1 MPRLNRIRVTNIQ
14 YDHGKKQLPD
24 LLFDVKSLD
33 TLFIL
38 ANGGGKSLLV
48 QLILQ
53 VILPNSRMGKRKV
66 EDLLQAGS
74 YTGHI
79 AVEWLLDSSGER
91 RQFLCTGFCFSGGQN
106 TERPLRYYNYLFDYD
121 DQSQLTIEELPLI
134 YTEEGYK
141 RPIQYQKLK
150 DWLRENGIQPL
161 DRPETYQERL
171 KIYQILPEEWKNI
184 RKTNGDEGGVDKFF
198 EKSKTTRQLMDNLL
212 IPSVEEMIFQDEQ
225 KKQELFHAFT
235 QYREMLLEIPVIKQN
250 LQDFALIRDAAEG
263 VVEEAEVLNQRQKTF
278 TAQTKEIVRL
288 ARSFYDFSTV
298 AQKAVEQL
306 GQEKEAVV
314 IQYKDLEWQERSYQ
328 WFLRKLEL
336 SKAKLAENCVQEEY
350 QQAEGLWQKAEDNEN
365 RLQAL
370 YYFNEVQKAVQEGL
384 KFRRQLELMERTE
397 PELQVLL
404 VQKKQVLKSAWQ
416 ERKTAI
422 TKQLNSE
429 EEALVKLQEEK
440 EVLTGEKKEAKLK
453 QRELTKQIAVVENWL
468 AEYKK
473 KRQDLLNAVETAE
486 VLDPVASLQKR
497 RATFQHYE
505 QREAETIERQRQL
518 ASQREELEQTI
529 FNLGKEKYQL
539 EIEVK
544 SLEEKLARQQTEE
557 DHLRGTLSA
566 QGIYLKSLSAE
577 KEVALLR
584 VKDLLREVQEKKL
597 GLQAELANLQEK
609 WALLAGRDY
618 YVPHHDLLRIK
629 NRLERAGVYT
639 VLGSEWLA
647 EQSLA
652 EPEKEAVLQKQPFL
666 PFAILLEANQVN
678 TVKHIVRQGKE
689 WTCDV
694 PLLFLVKSAATL
706 QGEERG
712 ENFFPLWQEELYLFR
727 PDTFSVYTSTESF
740 LDLKNR
746 MQEKIKAKQ
755 QEVAEEVG
763 QERLL
768 FSLQEKLANFY
779 RQYPAELVQEWEEEK
794 EQLQANVLSL
804 VQEIEAEGIRKKQLQ
819 EEGLQLEKLLAEIVL
834 AKGKL
839 KEIIGKLEAFNS
851 LHLLYPKQETE
862 QKELAEKLQQVELG
876 LGEIEERLIAI
887 SGEEVEK
894 RNRIK
899 DLGKQREEHEEDF
912 SKYRL
917 IGIESEGERL
927 VDYDYARIEVEGIL
941 AQLNEKQSERANIQ
955 DLLEKTIKQR
965 EDALFEVER
974 TGIEKEWLKQNQRPV
989 NRKEI
994 TAAGQRTKEHRAQC
1008 EEKKKVWEEAQI
1020 TTRTV
1025 QNLAEHI
1032 AEEIKQD
1039 FSKEPYDAFTKAD
1052 HSLEIVSL
1060 RQRKSEVQERIEKI
1074 SGEIKK
1080 EVEWQKETWEAYEM
1094 VLDIMPEEIEH
1105 LWITVTSYTDEE
1117 WVSFKVTPRKLL
1129 TRSVKERS
1137 EGEAAIERQKNIVS
1151 QQFERY
1157 LHKLETTN
1165 NVKVGQFMRDVKII
1179 MADKRLYDYEFVQ
1192 DQFLRIF
1199 EGLDQY
1205 ENQYKNTLVECEKNK
1220 EHLVDLCL
1228 RRAGSVYDSVC
1239 EIPKNSRVKIYDRA
1253 VQVIR
1258 LDWPRRD
1265 EQESR
1270 VRMNYYL
1277 EQALEDLQVYKQQ
1290 GKNDDEINSIME
1302 TKLRTRNLIEQIAPL
1317 ENCKVTVYKPR
1328 QEAMIRHGK
1337 LEYRS
1342 WDEVPKWS
1350 GGEEYSVYMT
1360 MFMIMLTHI
1369 RQQLEG
1375 WRHVWKVLLADNPFG
1390 KASSSHVW
1398 EPVFQIAK
1406 ANRIQLI
1413 CFTAHKEEDI
1423 LKRFPVVYSLQLRSA
1438 YGKEIMQA
1446 ELMESG
1452 FYRLDTASGD
1462 GAQMMLPL

>member
-66 EDLLQAGS
+66 EDLLQAGH

-121 DQSQLTIEELPLI
+121 DRSELTIEDLPFI
-134 YTEEGYK
+134 NTEEK

-161 DRPETYQERL
+161 ERVEAYQERL

-198 EKSKTTRQLMDNLL
+198 EKSKSTRQLMDNLL

-263 VVEEAEVLNQRQKTF
+263 VVEEVEVLNQRQKTF

-288 ARSFYDFSTV
+288 ARSFYEFTTV

-306 GQEKEAVV
+306 EQEKETVTM
-314 IQYKDLEWQERSYQ
+314 QYKDLEWQERSYQ

-336 SKAKLAENCVQEEY
+336 SKAKLAENCAQEEY
-350 QQAEGLWQKAEDNEN
+350 KQAEGLWQKAEDNEN

-370 YYFNEVQKAVQEGL
+370 YYFNEVQKAAREEL
-384 KFRRQLELMERTE
+384 KFRRQLELMEQAE

-404 VQKKQVLKSAWQ
+404 TQKKQVLRFAWQ
-416 ERKTAI
+416 ERKTEIA
-422 TKQLNSE
+422 KQLCTA
-429 EEALVKLQEEK
+429 EEALVKLREEK
-440 EVLTGEKKEAKLK
+440 EVLSEEKKEAKLK
-453 QRELTKQIAVVENWL
+453 QRELTKKIAVVENWL

-473 KRQDLLNAVETAE
+473 KRQDLLNLVETAE
-486 VLDPVASLQKR
+486 VLDPAASLQKR
-497 RATFQHYE
+497 YAILQHHE
-505 QREAETIERQRQL
+505 QREAETIERQRL
-518 ASQREELEQTI
+518 LVSQREELEQTI

-539 EIEVK
+539 EIKVK

-566 QGIYLKSLSAE
+566 QGIYLKSLLAE

-584 VKDLLREVQEKKL
+584 VKDLLREVQERKL
-597 GLQAELANLQEK
+597 SLQAELANLQEK
-609 WALLAGRDY
+609 WALVEGRDY

-647 EQSLA
+647 EQFLT
-652 EPEKEAVLQKQPFL
+652 EPEKEAVLQNQPFL
-666 PFAILLEANQVN
+666 PFTILLEANQVN

-746 MQEKIKAKQ
+746 MQEKIKIKQ

-768 FSLQEKLANFY
+768 LSLQEKLANFY
-779 RQYPAELVQEWEEEK
+779 YQYPAEMVQEWEEEK
-794 EQLQANVLSL
+794 KQLQANVLSL
-804 VQEIEAEGIRKKQLQ
+804 AQEIEAEEIRKKQLQ
-819 EEGLQLEKLLAEIVL
+819 EEGLQLEKLLVEIVL
-834 AKGKL
+834 VKEKL

-862 QKELAEKLQQVELG
+862 QKELAEKLQQVELR
-876 LGEIEERLIAI
+876 LAKKEERLIAI

-894 RNRIK
+894 KNRIK
-899 DLGKQREEHEEDF
+899 DLGTQREEHEEDF

-917 IGIESEGERL
+917 TGIEPKGEEL
-927 VDYDYARIEVEGIL
+927 VDYNRACIEVEGIL

-955 DLLEKTIKQR
+955 ELLEKTIKQR

-974 TGIEKEWLKQNQRPV
+974 TGIEKEWLKQNQRLV

-994 TAAGQRTKEHRAQC
+994 TAAGQKTKEHKVQG
-1008 EEKKKVWEEAQI
+1008 EEKKKVWEETQI

-1025 QNLAEHI
+1025 QNLVEHI

-1052 HSLEIVSL
+1052 HSLEIASL
-1060 RQRKSEVQERIEKI
+1060 KQQKSEVKKRIEKI
-1074 SGEIKK
+1074 LGEIKK
-1080 EVEWQKETWEAYEM
+1080 ETEWQKETGEAYEM

-1105 LWITVTSYTDEE
+1105 LWTTVTPYADEE
-1117 WVSFKVTPRKLL
+1117 WVSCKVTPRKLL

-1165 NVKVGQFMRDVKII
+1165 NVKIGQFIRDVKTI
-1179 MADKRLYDYEFVQ
+1179 MADNRLYDYEFVQ

-1270 VRMNYYL
+1270 ERMNYYL

-1328 QEAMIRHGK
+1328 QETMIRHDK
-1337 LEYRS
+1337 LEYRP

-1413 CFTAHKEEDI
+1413 CFTAHKEDDI